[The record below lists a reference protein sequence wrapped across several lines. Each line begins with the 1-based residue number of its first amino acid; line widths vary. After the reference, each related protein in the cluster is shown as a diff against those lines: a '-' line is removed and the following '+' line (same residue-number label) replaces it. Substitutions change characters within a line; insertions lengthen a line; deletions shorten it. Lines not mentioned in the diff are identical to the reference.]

1 MADDDFDTGD
11 LFQDPEGFY
20 PEEEP
25 PTFAEHRMLSGQS
38 VRVRLVGSHPLY
50 GMITPRDTMA
60 NLPDTNVSHLANLL
74 WNAGRTS
81 AHYIEER
88 AASLIRDKDVLE
100 IGAAAGVPSIVS
112 AIVGARTAVMTD
124 YPDPE
129 LVTNMQYNADL
140 SAHIIPATP
149 DSRKRL
155 YVDGY
160 KWGNDV
166 EPLLARIP
174 SDGPAAGFDVLIMA
188 DVVYS
193 HREHGNLVKT
203 MQRTLKRDPAAV
215 ALVIFTPYEPWLLP
229 QTQRFFPLAE
239 AGGFTVTKL
248 FEKMMDE
255 VLFENDPG
263 VGRALI
269 PLGHCLPDDAETLQ
283 DEKLR
288 RTVFG
293 YELRW
298 APEQLGGNTS
308 KNA

>member
-1 MADDDFDTGD
+1 MADDNFETGD

-20 PEEEP
+20 PEEKP
-25 PTFAEHRMLSGQS
+25 ATFAEHHMLSGQT

-50 GMITPRDTMA
+50 
-60 NLPDTNVSHLANLL
+60 ANLL

-81 AHYIEER
+81 SHYIEKHT
-88 AASLIRDKDVLE
+88 STLIRDKDVLE

-112 AIVGARTAVMTD
+112 AIQGARTVVMTD
-124 YPDPE
+124 YPDPD
-129 LVTNMQYNADL
+129 LVTNMQHNADL
-140 SAHIIPATP
+140 SAALIPAGP
-149 DSRKRL
+149 AGQKRL
-155 YVDGY
+155 YVEGY
-160 KWGNDV
+160 KWGSTV
-166 EPLLARIP
+166 EPLLAHLP
-174 SDGPAAGFDVLIMA
+174 APGPAAGFDVLIMA

-203 MQRTLKRDPAAV
+203 MQQTLKKEAAAV

-229 QTQRFFPLAE
+229 QTERFFPLAE
-239 AGGFTVTKL
+239 AGGFTVTKI
-248 FEKMMDE
+248 FEKMMDD

-263 VGRALI
+263 
-269 PLGHCLPDDAETLQ
+269 

-298 APEQLGGNTS
+298 APEKLGES
-308 KNA
+308 A